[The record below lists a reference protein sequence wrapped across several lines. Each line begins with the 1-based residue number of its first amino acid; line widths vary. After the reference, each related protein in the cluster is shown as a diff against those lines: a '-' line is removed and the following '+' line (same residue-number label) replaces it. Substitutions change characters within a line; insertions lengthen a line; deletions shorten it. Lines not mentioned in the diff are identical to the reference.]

1 MSCSSWYLF
10 WDKVTFHR
18 LQSQAIDCTD
28 LHRFSNGEIL
38 RNYPVPFFGLFFF
51 FQEKMTMQKKRKKKA
66 KKMQR
71 KKRYKI

>member
-18 LQSQAIDCTD
+18 LQSQAINCTD

-38 RNYPVPFFGLFFF
+38 RNYPVPSFFF
-51 FQEKMTMQKKRKKKA
+51 FFPRKNDDAKETKEESKEDAEEKEV
-66 KKMQR
+66 
-71 KKRYKI
+71 

>member
-51 FQEKMTMQKKRKKKA
+51 PRKNDDAKETKEESKEDAEEKEV
-66 KKMQR
+66 
-71 KKRYKI
+71 